1 MKGAQITLL
10 GFLLAVGGLAAEERA
25 TWDEQNTAMGWFI
38 LHISGVNAI
47 NGLNLS
53 RGQAV
58 QLRGLAR
65 EMEAVAPKPPSLNK
79 AYRADLVEVRDTYS
93 ELRGVLIEGKEVPQE
108 LEAKVMR
115 ARGIESAVIRLSL
128 ANPTRGKMGCQRC
141 HGEPSL
147 PDVRS
152 QASST
157 LANLKMSDKS
167 NQKETFIAHMM
178 GAYGVRGSVKLTQL
192 APQVDK
198 VLNESQKEIVRT
210 FACCLI
216 PPKGLNDPVR
226 AGQAS
231 GGEKEIE
238 ILRGI
243 RKVPPAQW
251 PTVRR
256 IAMQKLDVLMAAKT
270 PGATET
276 EKSAARK
283 RVGAVF
289 DKVRSMDETEFEME
303 KGSLAADLHGEAASS
318 ANLKPSGQR
327 FMAAYFLLL
336 PGSVEVYDKLIK
348 RLDAKKG

>member
-1 MKGAQITLL
+1 MKGAQIALL
-10 GFLLAVGGLAAEERA
+10 GLLLAVGGLSAQERA
-25 TWDEQNTAMGWFI
+25 SWDEQNTAMGWFI

-65 EMEAVAPKPPSLNK
+65 EMEAVAPKPPALDR
-79 AYRADLVEVRDTYS
+79 AYRPDLAEVRDTYT
-93 ELRGVLIEGKEVPQE
+93 ELRGVLLNGGEVPKE
-108 LEAKVMR
+108 LETKVMR

-128 ANPTRGKMGCQRC
+128 ANPKPGTLGCQRC
-141 HGEPSL
+141 HGEPRV
-147 PDVRS
+147 PDVRA
-152 QASST
+152 QASAALSDYR
-157 LANLKMSDKS
+157 MSDKADK
-167 NQKETFIAHMM
+167 KETFVAHMM
-178 GAYGVRGSVKLTQL
+178 GAYGTRGTVKLTQL
-192 APQVDK
+192 APEVDK
-198 VLNESQKEIVRT
+198 ILTESQKDIVRNFT
-210 FACCLI
+210 CCLI

-238 ILRGI
+238 ILRNV

-256 IAMQKLDVLMAAKT
+256 IAMDKLDLLLAARS
-270 PGATET
+270 PGATAA
-276 EKSAARK
+276 EKSEARK

-289 DKVRSMDETEFEME
+289 DKVRSMDETDFEME
-303 KGSLAADLHGEAASS
+303 KADLAAELHGESASS
-318 ANLKPSGQR
+318 ARLPSKSQR

-336 PGSVEVYDKLIK
+336 PGAGDVYDKLIQ
-348 RLDAKKG
+348 RMDAR